1 MHEAQEINNQGQNFV
16 LITNNSDVNMHRI
29 VTRALFGLIWRV
41 EHPSVQ
47 AGGPWVTVAR
57 GNLKRVP
64 AGQEKGAIGIQ
75 GIGIRTER
83 LGTLLKRA
91 ETCENDE
98 TYDSRVPRT
107 AASSTAIVA
116 PWVR

>member
-1 MHEAQEINNQGQNFV
+1 
-16 LITNNSDVNMHRI
+16 MHRI
-29 VTRALFGLIWRV
+29 VTHALFGLIWRV

-47 AGGPWVTVAR
+47 AGGPWVAVAR

-64 AGQEKGAIGIQ
+64 AGQEKGVIGIQ
-75 GIGIRTER
+75 GIGIRTEG

-98 TYDSRVPRT
+98 SYDNRAPRT
-107 AASSTAIVA
+107 AASSTATVA
-116 PWVR
+116 RWAR